1 MLAALS
7 STTYFTELIFGIVF
21 GFILYRVSSSF
32 RQQWGRPPWN
42 IPPWGW
48 FAFGFVLGLLGVLL
62 YLIAHATTKGS
73 IRRSGA
79 APPYRPGPGPGPGIP
94 QQGYP
99 PPPVPPPSVPPQ
111 GWAPPTGGPAGTPVD
126 GPAEQPPS

>member
-7 STTYFTELIFGIVF
+7 STTYVTELVFGIIFGF
-21 GFILYRVSSSF
+21 ALYRVSSSF

-48 FAFGFVLGLLGVLL
+48 FAFGFVLGLLGLLL

-79 APPYRPGPGPGPGIP
+79 APPSYGSGPGIP
-94 QQGYP
+94 PQGYP
-99 PPPVPPPSVPPQ
+99 PPPVPPPSVPPP
-111 GWAPPTGGPAGTPVD
+111 GWAPPAEAPAD
-126 GPAEQPPS
+126 GPSEQPERPPS